1 MRYSCPLPRP
11 WHHAN
16 NRKRQA
22 SWLVVY
28 DNVEDEDLLWEL
40 WPRATRGTIIVTS
53 RRPEVTL
60 TLLQNSVEIDV
71 GALPLS
77 ETRNLL
83 FELLPSKYAKL
94 SANPDQII
102 IADQICKL
110 LDGMPLAVVL
120 TASLMRQTLRSSWSL
135 AETLKLLTEN
145 PGVLMRWNLTNNA
158 TASRPLNMLWEDNI
172 ASLPESSRAL
182 LQVMAFFDP
191 DKVREEMFLDNRVA
205 KLHNGLPSDYESY
218 LHCLRSLSE
227 HCLVRRDNITIRVHQ
242 LVQQATI
249 HRLEPTTDLP
259 AAFHAAVNLIWT
271 LFDGK
276 SKNSLLVSSASHEAQ
291 NYLPHVEALVSRYTE
306 FDRSIGYKSLY
317 LAELIFY
324 CSG

>member
-1 MRYSCPLPRP
+1 M
-11 WHHAN
+11 
-16 NRKRQA
+16 
-22 SWLVVY
+22 
-28 DNVEDEDLLWEL
+28 LWEL

-145 PGVLMRWNLTNNA
+145 PGVLMRWNLSNNA

-182 LQVMAFFDP
+182 LQVMAFLDP
-191 DKVREEMFLDNRVA
+191 DKVREEIFLDNRVA

-227 HCLVRRDNITIRVHQ
+227 HCLVRRDNIKIRVHR

-276 SKNSLLVSSASHEAQ
+276 SKNSLLLSSASHEAQ